1 MMAEDLIIELY
12 LDEDVDVMLADL
24 LRSRGFAA
32 FSTRDAGIL
41 GASDLEQLQYAAA
54 HGKTM
59 FTHNRVHFEKLVES
73 GAFSGQHHAG
83 IIIADR
89 HPPYE
94 LLRRLLRIL
103 NQVTADEI
111 QNQIRYI

>member
-1 MMAEDLIIELY
+1 MAEDIFIELY

-24 LRSRGFAA
+24 LRSHGFVAH
-32 FSTRDAGIL
+32 STREAGLL
-41 GASDLEQLQYAAA
+41 GSSDLEQLQYAAS
-54 HGKTM
+54 HEKTLL
-59 FTHNRVHFEKLVES
+59 THNRTHFEKLSES
-73 GAFSGQHHAG
+73 NTFSGQYHAG

-103 NQVTADEI
+103 NHVTADEM
-111 QNQIRYI
+111 QN